1 MDKILETYKG
11 IIVGVRK
18 NAIKTYSMTI
28 IVVTLIICFSFGVIK
43 LFQMSQQNTQIL
55 EYDGHVRSA
64 TAVNPDSAVVIRCKA
79 FVDDFSSHFF
89 AFNSLNFKK
98 NLEYSLE
105 LGDNSIKNTYL
116 AFRNKNWYNDI
127 IQNNLDQSIT
137 ITSIKTERGKNG
149 IMIYCKAVITIQDI
163 SGNGNRI
170 DYDLVYSFLAKRIR
184 PEYPRFKQGFF
195 IEGFNYDIKQL

>member
-18 NAIKTYSMTI
+18 NAIKTYSMTL
-28 IVVTLIICFSFGVIK
+28 IVITLIVCFSFVTIK
-43 LFQMSQQNTQIL
+43 LFEKSRTNTQIL
-55 EYDGHVRSA
+55 EYDGYVRSA
-64 TAVNPDSAVVIRCKA
+64 VAINPDSAVVIRCKA
-79 FVDDFSSHFF
+79 FTDDFSSHFF

-116 AFRNKNWYNDI
+116 AFRSKNWYNDV
-127 IQNNLDQSIT
+127 IQNNLDQSIR
-137 ITSIKTERGKNG
+137 ITSLDIQRKGPDFLVD
-149 IMIYCKAVITIQDI
+149 CKAILTIQDI
-163 SGNGNRI
+163 NGTGNAIG
-170 DYDLVYSFLAKRIR
+170 YVLFYSFLAKQVR

-195 IEGFNYDIKQL
+195 IEGFTYDIKQL

>member
-18 NAIKTYSMTI
+18 NAIKTYSMAI
-28 IVVTLIICFSFGVIK
+28 IVIILIISFSFVTLK
-43 LFQMSQQNTQIL
+43 LFEMSQANTQIL
-55 EYDGHVRSA
+55 EWDGYVRST
-64 TAVNPDSAVVIRCKA
+64 TAINPDTAVVIRCKA
-79 FVDDFSSHFF
+79 FTDDFSSHFF

-116 AFRNKNWYNDI
+116 AFRSKNWYNDI
-127 IQNNLDQSIT
+127 IQNNLDQGIRISSID
-137 ITSIKTERGKNG
+137 IQNKGRDF
-149 IMIYCKAVITIQDI
+149 MVYCRAVLTIQDI
-163 SGNGNRI
+163 SGTGNKI
-170 DYDLVYSFLAKRIR
+170 EYALLYSFVAKQIR

-195 IEGFNYDIKQL
+195 IEGFTYDIKQL